1 MRSGATWILCA
12 ILLTALCP
20 HATAQIVRWTDERGE
35 VHITQGLD
43 TVPERYRGSV
53 EVLATPRPPMPE
65 TGSAGAKEGDIASVA
80 SGTATIHFRPG
91 QPTMAIARINGSA
104 VVSLMIDTGAA
115 ITAIHASVLRA
126 LGVNLREAPTVS
138 VYGVGGS
145 SQARAVVLDR
155 LEVGGATVAPLRI
168 VVLSTALPGQ
178 GVIGQDFLRHFSV
191 SMDNQ
196 SGILTLSA
204 R

>member
-1 MRSGATWILCA
+1 MRSGATCILCA
-12 ILLTALCP
+12 VLLAALCQ
-20 HATAQIVRWTDERGE
+20 HATAQIVRWTDEQGE
-35 VHITQGLD
+35 VHISQGLD

-53 EVLATPRPPMPE
+53 EVLATPRPTPE
-65 TGSAGAKEGDIASVA
+65 TGSVGPKEGDIASVA
-80 SGTATIHFRPG
+80 SGRATIRFRPG
-91 QPTMAIARINGSA
+91 RPIMAVARVNGSA

-126 LGVNLREAPTVS
+126 LGVNLREAPIVS
-138 VYGVGGS
+138 VYGVGGT

-178 GVIGQDFLRHFSV
+178 GVIGQDFLSHFSV
-191 SMDNQ
+191 NMDNQ
-196 SGILTLSA
+196 SGTLTLNA